1 MNIKTQFYIG
11 LKSNSPGQLKWID
24 KKQIVVC
31 PDYQRSKPS
40 PNTIKSIRKNWNWL
54 AFGALMVAE
63 RDGVFYVVD
72 GQHRLLAAMQEPGV
86 QQVPCVVY
94 PTHSIAIEAK
104 SFLEA
109 NTSRVAVSAIDKY
122 KAALAAKEHWAIN
135 MQLML
140 EELDIV
146 LVENPKEFRQTCV
159 VSAITRQIKV
169 NVSFCQNALSVAID
183 ATKSENSPIKETIFA
198 GLCYLEHNL
207 QAGSITDARFRSK
220 VATIGATAQHRAA
233 VNTAVSLESGGNTSW
248 GRGILNLVNKGAKNK
263 YQIKERSS
271 SQS

>member
-11 LKSNSPGQLKWID
+11 LKTGSPGQLKWID
-24 KKQIVVC
+24 KSHIVVC
-31 PDYQRSKPS
+31 ADYQRSKPS

-86 QQVPCVVY
+86 QKVPCVVY

-109 NTSRVAVSAIDKY
+109 NTSRVTVSAIDKY
-122 KAALAAKEHWAIN
+122 KAGLAALDPVALN
-135 MQLML
+135 MKAVL
-140 EELDIV
+140 EELGIV

-159 VSAITRQIKV
+159 VSAITRQIKT
-169 NVSFCQNALSVAID
+169 NVASCESALSVAID
-183 ATKSENSPIKETIFA
+183 ATRSENSPIRETIFG
-198 GLCYLEHNL
+198 GLCYLENNL
-207 QAGSITDARFRSK
+207 QTGSITDERFRSK
-220 VATIGATAQHRAA
+220 VATIGATALHRAA
-233 VNTAVSLESGGNTSW
+233 LNTAVSLESGGNTSW
-248 GRGILNLVNKGAKNK
+248 GRGILNLVNKGTKNK
-263 YQIKERSS
+263 FQIKERSGS
-271 SQS
+271 